1 MWDDVAFRD
10 ITEAA
15 ATSNRVSSVEQN
27 LNGFKT
33 TVTETYQTKDGM
45 SNYVTQSQIQ
55 QTNDKVTIA
64 FQNSQ
69 SVGGQNLLLKT
80 SVPTV
85 VTGSG
90 AANQTVAMYNLAAG
104 NLSNL
109 PAGMYNI
116 QFKIKSDTAGGTAH
130 PQWNDNPWGMGD
142 GITNINIGTSEQT
155 YSKHF
160 YISNTNH
167 SNVKGI
173 AVRLDNAKG
182 KITIREM
189 KLEPGNS
196 MTPWTAALEDTIN
209 DLTNT
214 VQNQSTDIANKVSN
228 DDYTGYVNATNKNL
242 SDIQD
247 SQQHLSDSVNNEIK
261 LRESYIQFG
270 QDASNPYMD
279 MGNSS
284 SPNKMRLTNTKLSF
298 TSNNIEVASVSN
310 DKMRISNAEVLQS
323 LCIGNFVWQP
333 RSDGHMALKYSPEV

>member
-1 MWDDVAFRD
+1 M
-10 ITEAA
+10 
-15 ATSNRVSSVEQN
+15 EQN

-33 TVTETYQTKDGM
+33 TVSKTYQTKADM
-45 SNYVTQSQIQ
+45 KNYATQSQLT

-64 FQNSQ
+64 FRNSQ
-69 SVGGQNLLLKT
+69 SVGGQNLLFKT

-90 AANQTVAMYNLAAG
+90 AMNQCVANYNFAVGSLK
-104 NLSNL
+104 NL
-109 PAGMYNI
+109 PVGMYHL

-130 PQWNDNPWGMGD
+130 PQWNTRPWF
-142 GITNINIGTSEQT
+142 INNAHTINIGTEEQT
-155 YSKHF
+155 YSIDC
-160 YISNTNH
+160 YISDNNYPD
-167 SNVKGI
+167 VKAI
-173 AVRLDNAKG
+173 QVRLDNAKG
-182 KITIREM
+182 NVTIREM

-196 MTPWTAALEDTIN
+196 MTPWTAAPEDTIN

-214 VQNQSTDIANKVSN
+214 VQNQATDIANKVSN

-279 MGNSS
+279 MGSSS

-323 LCIGNFVWQP
+323 FRIGNFVWQP